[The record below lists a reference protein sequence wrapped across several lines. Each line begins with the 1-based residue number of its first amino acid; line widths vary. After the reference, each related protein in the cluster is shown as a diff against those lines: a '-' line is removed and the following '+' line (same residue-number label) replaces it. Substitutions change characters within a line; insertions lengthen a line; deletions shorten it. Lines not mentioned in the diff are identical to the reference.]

1 MMITVVAYL
10 EESAGVFLNSL
21 ARFHRLKISRR
32 FAEA

>member
-1 MMITVVAYL
+1 MMLSVVAFL
-10 EESAGVFLNSL
+10 EESAVVFLNSL